1 MLDHIQKSIQAH
13 LDLVACVHEDFQI
26 QKNISR
32 AADILMSA
40 FARGNKVLWCGN
52 GGSAA
57 DCQHLSA
64 ELVAK
69 LDKQRPALASLALT
83 TDTSYLTAWAN
94 DNKNG
99 DALFSRQIEALG
111 NKGDVLMALSTS
123 GNSANIIKAVKTAQ
137 DKGLLLVVFC
147 GKGGGALKNTGDAN
161 ICIPSDNT
169 QRIQEM
175 HILAGHIICECVEN
189 SLLSS

>member
-1 MLDHIQKSIQAH
+1 MLDHIKKSIQAH
-13 LDLVACVHEDFQI
+13 LDLVSCVHGDVQI
-26 QKNISR
+26 QKNISK
-32 AADILMSA
+32 AADILISA
-40 FARGNKVLWCGN
+40 FAGGNKVLWCGN

-83 TDTSYLTAWAN
+83 TDTSYLTAWIN
-94 DNKNG
+94 DNKNA

-111 NKGDVLMALSTS
+111 NQGDVLMALSTS
-123 GNSANIIKAVKTAQ
+123 GNSANILKAVKTAQ
-137 DKGLLLVVFC
+137 DKGLQLVVFC
-147 GKGGGALKNTGDAN
+147 GKGGGALKNIGDAN

-175 HILAGHIICECVEN
+175 HILAGHILCECVEN